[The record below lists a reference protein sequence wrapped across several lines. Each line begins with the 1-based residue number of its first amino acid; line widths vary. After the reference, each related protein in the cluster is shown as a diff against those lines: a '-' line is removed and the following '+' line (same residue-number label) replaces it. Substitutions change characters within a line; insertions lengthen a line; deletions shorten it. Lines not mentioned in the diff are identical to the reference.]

1 MHGEKMIEAVIFDLD
16 GVLVDS
22 EPLQF
27 EAYAEILAGFG
38 KTLTREDFIENWIGQ
53 GRLAEHLRRYD
64 IEAPVEDVRR
74 AKNELYLKF
83 VQDRMKLRPGVEGL
97 VRRLSREMPVALA
110 SSAHPDS
117 VNAVLERFGL
127 RPYFTV
133 VLTSADVSNNKPD
146 PEIYLRASE
155 MLGVP
160 PAGCL
165 VFEDSRPG
173 VLAAKKAG
181 MMVIALPHD
190 FTLHQDLSAAD
201 LVICDLR
208 NLRLRLGRRRGPRE
222 EDEE

>member
-1 MHGEKMIEAVIFDLD
+1 MIEAVIFDLD

-27 EAYAEILAGFG
+27 EAYAEILTGYG
-38 KTLTREDFIENWIGQ
+38 KTLTREDFIEHWIGQ

-64 IEAPVEDVRR
+64 IDAPVEEVRR
-74 AKNELYLKF
+74 AKNDLYMKF
-83 VQDRMKLRPGVEGL
+83 IQDRMKLRPGIEGL
-97 VRRLSREMPVALA
+97 VRRLSREMPVAVA

-117 VNAVLERFGL
+117 VNAVLERFEL
-127 RPYFTV
+127 RPFFTV
-133 VLTSADVSNNKPD
+133 VLTSADVTHNKPD
-146 PEIYLRASE
+146 PEIYVRASE

-160 PAGCL
+160 PSGCL

-173 VLAAKKAG
+173 VLSAKRAG

-190 FTLHQDLSAAD
+190 FTLHQDLSPAD

-208 NLRLRLGRRRGPRE
+208 NLRLRLGRRRDRRDGNGE
-222 EDEE
+222 

>member
-1 MHGEKMIEAVIFDLD
+1 MIEAVIFDLD

-27 EAYAEILAGFG
+27 EAYALVFAGYG
-38 KTLTREDFIENWIGQ
+38 KTLTREDFILNWIGQ
-53 GRLAEHLRRYD
+53 GRLEDHLGRYG
-64 IEAPVEDVRR
+64 IEAPVEEVRR
-74 AKNELYLKF
+74 AKNDVYQKF
-83 VQDRMKLRPGVEGL
+83 IRERMKLRPGIEGL
-97 VRRLSREMPVALA
+97 LRRLSREMPAALA

-117 VNAVLERFGL
+117 VNAVLDRFEL
-127 RPYFTV
+127 RPYFKV

-146 PEIYLRASE
+146 PEIYLCAASR
-155 MLGVP
+155 LGVP

-173 VLAAKKAG
+173 VLSAKRAG

-190 FTLHQDLSAAD
+190 LTLHQDLSAAD

-208 NLRLRLGRRRGPRE
+208 NLRLRLGRRRTPRDG
-222 EDEE
+222 DEE